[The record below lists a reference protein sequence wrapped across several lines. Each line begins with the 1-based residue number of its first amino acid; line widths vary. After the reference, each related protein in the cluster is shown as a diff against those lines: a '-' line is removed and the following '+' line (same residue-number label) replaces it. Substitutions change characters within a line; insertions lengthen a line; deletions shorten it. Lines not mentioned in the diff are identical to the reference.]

1 MPKTAVV
8 PPGTTA
14 PIAPYSPGVLADDIV
29 YVSGTLPFDKQNNVV
44 HVGNAAAQTRHVLE
58 TIKSVI
64 ETAGGTMADVTFN
77 SIFITDWANYAA
89 INQVYAEYFPGDK
102 PARFCIQ
109 CGLVK
114 PDALVEIATM
124 AKAKDTGARGLR
136 SIIEDIMLDIMY
148 ELPDR
153 AAKEKGKYVVTAEVV
168 RKQKSLFDTIPVS
181 ASPAKSAS
189 ERKKESA

>member
-1 MPKTAVV
+1 MPKTAIV

-14 PIAPYSPGVLADDIV
+14 PIAPYSPGTLADGVV

-44 HVGNAAAQTRHVLE
+44 HVGDAAAQTRHVLE

-77 SIFITDWANYAA
+77 SIFITDWANYAT

-114 PDALVEIATM
+114 PDALVEIATI
-124 AKAKDTGARGLR
+124 AH
-136 SIIEDIMLDIMY
+136 I
-148 ELPDR
+148 
-153 AAKEKGKYVVTAEVV
+153 GK
-168 RKQKSLFDTIPVS
+168 S
-181 ASPAKSAS
+181 
-189 ERKKESA
+189 